1 MTCWFKIR
9 NSNDVVVFNCLK
21 RAKHHIMTMD
31 FDVLNWM
38 LGVVDVELEGRL
50 LCYYGFKQFVIGEND
65 LIAFGGCDC
74 RT

>member
-1 MTCWFKIR
+1 
-9 NSNDVVVFNCLK
+9 
-21 RAKHHIMTMD
+21 MTMD